1 MVSQERGR
9 LTVKSALRNKRLP
22 QVLALLLAVGITL
35 ALVLVPVDW
44 ERLKNLGYLGVFLIM
59 LLSSGSMV
67 LPVPGLAAVF
77 AGGLLQLNPI
87 LLGIAGGLG
96 SALGELTG
104 YMAGYGGRAIVE
116 DSRRYAQVEGWMRRY
131 GLPTIF
137 VLSLI
142 PNPLFDIAG
151 FAAGALRVPLW
162 RFLAACAAGKIIK
175 SIIFAYAGSQSVQ
188 IIPSS
193 WPWP

>member
-1 MVSQERGR
+1 
-9 LTVKSALRNKRLP
+9 LTVKSILTNKRLP
-22 QVLALLLAVGITL
+22 QVLALLLVVGITL
-35 ALVLVPVDW
+35 TLVLVPVDW

-59 LLSSGSMV
+59 LLSSSSMV

-87 LLGIAGGLG
+87 LLGIVGGLG

-162 RFLAACAAGKIIK
+162 RFLVACAAGKILK
-175 SIIFAYAGSQSVQ
+175 SIIFAYAGSQSGQ